1 MGTQDKGLAENCLC
15 VCVCVCVCVCARAR
29 ARMRACS
36 VVFDF
41 VIPRTVAHQ
50 APLAFQARILEW
62 VAISYS
68 RDLAGP
74 GIEPASPA
82 LAGGFFTTY

>member
-1 MGTQDKGLAENCLC
+1 MGTQDEGLAENCAC
-15 VCVCVCVCVCARAR
+15 VCVCVCVCV
-29 ARMRACS
+29 RACS
-36 VVFDF
+36 VVSDF